1 MTLSLKRIGGGAGGL
16 STGAAADY
24 YEREA
29 RQSLAERT
37 SEVRLKAQA
46 DPSKARD
53 EYYLADPSAPLATWW
68 SVSGQLAPDGAPI
81 APGQLRQLLDGT
93 GLDGSQLVQTAA
105 RNQRVAGWDLT
116 YSAPKGVGVLWAT
129 GDAQMRRGIA
139 EDMAASARAGLVAL
153 HERGVFETRR
163 GKAGAIREQSADVAV
178 ALFPQFTSRA
188 GDPQPHVHGVLI
200 NAGRRADGSTGALD
214 PRNLYPWKT
223 YSAAIFRAEL
233 ADRLAKRGV
242 AILEDGQAFRV
253 AGVPAELIAVWSKR
267 RAVILDTL
275 DKVRESLERESERER
290 AAATDPGTRH
300 GPLRDASSTLLDDT
314 AGKRLRLLKE
324 EITRS
329 TRRSKDAVPSDGQLE
344 ARWLKEM
351 EGLGLSREAVWK
363 AVRQAAARHKMPE
376 NTAAEAAISE
386 ALDRSAVVT
395 ERTLR
400 RLVAEA
406 SQARGGGAA
415 GAHAQYDQ
423 LVASGRMIELEPNK
437 RGERVFST
445 QETLDRERRM
455 LLDAM
460 ERRGE
465 GSLIRADAVEA
476 AIKARPTL
484 ADEQARA
491 IRHTARGDGVVL
503 VEGVAGSGKSF
514 ALAAVVEAAKASGAR
529 VVGLAPSWTAADV
542 IRQEAALPGSRALQ
556 GFVKDLEAG
565 RVRFGQT
572 PLAGAEQGVRYLGG
586 KVVLLVDE
594 AAMASS
600 RDMATLVSHA
610 RRHKAQVILVGD
622 RRQLRAV
629 EPGAPFAAL
638 ADALGVARM
647 EDVRRQA
654 TPWQREASRLFAGGD
669 SVEGLARYDA
679 MGRVRWARDAS
690 RAVVMVADAWERNR
704 QAKPGPDRV
713 VLAARNAD
721 VHAINQEIRGRLL
734 AERELG
740 DEAVTVKTMHAG
752 GRKGGRGEAR
762 LMELRAGDRVAVG
775 VTLIRSGR
783 DVLANDVATLEAW
796 SGSRNDPLLKL
807 RMDRTGKLVTLRL
820 SELAPPSRLDEAD
833 APKEKRLPIL
843 QHAYAQT
850 IHKAQGRTTDY
861 TVVHAGD
868 GLDASR
874 AYVAMTRH
882 RKDAIVIA
890 DAGAIAQRLAA
901 DGEKPTRDAVRMAFL
916 RAAKA
921 SSDGLNASDYVVDK
935 QTWLRTGDPH
945 ALPETFRE
953 TRTQAIMRF
962 AKVAAIRAG
971 KTIKWRPERVRAPEI
986 APQATHPAE
995 ALRAPPQ
1002 VVPSERKEPTLRNKV
1017 EAWLGTEAEIR
1028 APLVALGHSELGL
1041 NIGQIATAARRHFDL
1056 PENRLD
1062 WLAAQAEAKLLPA
1075 VEALTAQIEETAKR
1089 QASARME
1096 GRCRRYETMIASGL
1110 WGPESA
1116 VKAMVRDE
1124 AKIQGDRSKV
1134 AYPLPD
1140 ATLAEIARPI
1150 AAKMFNGREM
1160 PKPAQAPQ
1168 MKTPPPNLLGAERS
1182 RGRGMRR

>member
-1 MTLSLKRIGGGAGGL
+1 MTLSLRRIGGGAGGL

-29 RQSLAERT
+29 RQALAERAAEAR
-37 SEVRLKAQA
+37 SAAQA
-46 DPSKARD
+46 DPSKAQD

-68 SVSGQLAPDGAPI
+68 SASDKLAPDGAPI
-81 APGQLRQLLDGT
+81 APGQLRQLLDGQ
-93 GLDGSQLVQTAA
+93 GLDGAQLVQAAA
-105 RNQRVAGWDLT
+105 RNSRVAGWDLT

-163 GKAGAIREQSADVAV
+163 GKGGAIREQCSDVAV

-200 NAGRRADGSTGALD
+200 NAGRRADGTTGALD
-214 PRNLYPWKT
+214 PQKLYPWKT
-223 YSAAIFRAEL
+223 YSAAVFRAEL

-267 RAVILDTL
+267 RAVILDAL
-275 DKVRESLERESERER
+275 DKVRDAIEQEGERER
-290 AAATDPGTRH
+290 AAAADPASRQ
-300 GPLRDASSTLLDDT
+300 GPLRDSGPTEAEDPR
-314 AGKRLRLLKE
+314 GKRLRLLKE

-329 TRRSKDAVPSDGQLE
+329 TRRAKDAVPSDGQLE
-344 ARWLKEM
+344 ARWLKEI
-351 EGLGLSREAVWK
+351 EGLGLTKEAVWR

-376 NTAAEAAISE
+376 GTAAEAAITE
-386 ALDRSAVVT
+386 ALERSAVVT

-415 GAHAQYDQ
+415 GAHAQYDR
-423 LVASGRMIELEPNK
+423 LVASGRLIELEPNK
-437 RGERVFST
+437 RGERIFST

-455 LLDAM
+455 LLDAI
-460 ERRGE
+460 ERQGE
-465 GSLIRADAVEA
+465 DSLIRNDAVER
-476 AIKARPTL
+476 AIAARPTL
-484 ADEQARA
+484 TPEQVRA

-529 VVGLAPSWTAADV
+529 VVGLAPSWTAADI

-556 GFVKDLEAG
+556 GFVKDLETG
-565 RVRFGQT
+565 RVRFGRA
-572 PLAGAEQGVRYLGG
+572 PLTGAEQGVRYLGN

-600 RDMATLVSHA
+600 KDAAAILAQA
-610 RRHKAQVILVGD
+610 RQHKAQVILVGD

-647 EDVRRQA
+647 ENVRRQ
-654 TPWQREASRLFAGGD
+654 TIEWQLEASRTFASGD

-679 MGRVRWARDAS
+679 MNRIRWAKDGDK
-690 RAVVMVADAWERNR
+690 AVKMVADAWEGNR
-704 QAKPGPDRV
+704 RKAPGPDRV

-734 AERELG
+734 AAGELG
-740 DEAVTVKTMHAG
+740 AEAITVRTIHAG
-752 GRKGGRGEAR
+752 GRRGSRGEAR
-762 LMELRAGDRVAVG
+762 MMELRAGDRVAIG

-783 DVLANDVATLEAW
+783 DVLTNDVATLE
-796 SGSRNDPLLKL
+796 SFKGGRDGDPTLHL
-807 RMDRTGKLVTLRL
+807 RMDRTGELVTLRL
-820 SELAPPSRLDEAD
+820 SELAPPISKDEGD
-833 APKEKRLPIL
+833 VPKERRLPIL

-850 IHKAQGRTTDY
+850 IHKAQGKTTDY

-874 AYVAMTRH
+874 AYVALTRH
-882 RKDAIVIA
+882 RKDAVVIA
-890 DAGAIAQRLAA
+890 DAGAIAEKLAA
-901 DGEKPTRDAVRMAFL
+901 DGEKPTQEAVRMAFL

-921 SSDGLNASDYVVDK
+921 SGDGLNASDYVADK

-945 ALPETFRE
+945 ALPEMVRE
-953 TRTQAIMRF
+953 TRTQAVMRF
-962 AKVAAIRAG
+962 TKVAAVRAG
-971 KTIKWRPERVRAPEI
+971 RVVKWRPERLRAVPMVGLEPQPTIQPAAAPAPILLAQNVVPPAPKPPRFVGPPLMERTVRFYAVKVAKGEIGFSDALDRIMEDDRRDAARTTEWVWNPVHRIAIPQGGRPPKSEDFWMDRLTQRIDKFESGGVDALWPELKRYAEAQRAAEKPIPPRAPE
-986 APQATHPAE
+986 PAK
-995 ALRAPPQ
+995 ARP
-1002 VVPSERKEPTLRNKV
+1002 
-1017 EAWLGTEAEIR
+1017 
-1028 APLVALGHSELGL
+1028 PLVA
-1041 NIGQIATAARRHFDL
+1041 
-1056 PENRLD
+1056 
-1062 WLAAQAEAKLLPA
+1062 
-1075 VEALTAQIEETAKR
+1075 
-1089 QASARME
+1089 
-1096 GRCRRYETMIASGL
+1096 
-1110 WGPESA
+1110 
-1116 VKAMVRDE
+1116 
-1124 AKIQGDRSKV
+1124 
-1134 AYPLPD
+1134 
-1140 ATLAEIARPI
+1140 
-1150 AAKMFNGREM
+1150 
-1160 PKPAQAPQ
+1160 
-1168 MKTPPPNLLGAERS
+1168 PPPNARGAERT
-1182 RGRGMRR
+1182 RGRGMSR